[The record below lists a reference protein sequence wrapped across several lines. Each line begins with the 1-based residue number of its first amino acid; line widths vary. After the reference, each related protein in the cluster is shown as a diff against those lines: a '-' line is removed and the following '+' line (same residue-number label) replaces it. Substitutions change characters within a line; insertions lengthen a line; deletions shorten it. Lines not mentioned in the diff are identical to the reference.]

1 MKRTA
6 AVMLLAAVPVL
17 AWADAPMERALK
29 ADVDAAALK
38 SLTLRVGVGEVRV
51 TASSDDRIHA
61 QVTLRQKQREFMWF
75 FHWVSQGT
83 AKDIAAASLQQ
94 VQQGDSVI
102 LSLDYPGDD
111 QGDDLKQEWEVQ
123 LPARLALTADMKV
136 GELSIEGVTGGVDA
150 DLDVGELSIDTPAGS
165 MRANV
170 NVGEI
175 RATSGS
181 TQLGQVSLSSSI
193 GEAVTTIGGKSAGF
207 HEHDGLGNRVSLPG
221 TGPDS
226 MHLSVNVGEV
236 SLHVT
241 PAAAG
246 TKGVK

>member
-1 MKRTA
+1 MKRSA
-6 AVMLLAAVPVL
+6 ALLLLAALPALASAEAPV
-17 AWADAPMERALK
+17 ERTLK

-38 SLTLRVGVGEVRV
+38 SLTLRVGVGEVHV
-51 TASSDDRIHA
+51 TASGDDKIHA

-75 FHWVSQGT
+75 FHWMSEGT
-83 AKDIAAASLQQ
+83 AKDIAAANLQQ
-94 VQQGDSVI
+94 VKQGDGFT
-102 LSLDYPGDD
+102 LSLDYHGPD

-123 LPARLALTADMKV
+123 VPARLALTADMKV
-136 GELSIEGVTGGVDA
+136 GELSIEGVAGGVDA
-150 DLDVGELSIDTPAGS
+150 RLDVGELSIDTPGGP
-165 MRANV
+165 MRGDV

-181 TQLGQVSLSSSI
+181 TQLGEVSLSSSI
-193 GEAVTTIGGKSAGF
+193 GEAVATIGGKSAGF
-207 HEHDGLGNRVSLPG
+207 HEHGGLGNRLTLPG

-246 TKGVK
+246 KGGK